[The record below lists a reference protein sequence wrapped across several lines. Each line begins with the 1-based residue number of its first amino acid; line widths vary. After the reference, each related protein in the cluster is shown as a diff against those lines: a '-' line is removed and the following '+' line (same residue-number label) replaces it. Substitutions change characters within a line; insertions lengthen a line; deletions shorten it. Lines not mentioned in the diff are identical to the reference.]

1 MVVKHPLSPGGLT
14 YAVLD
19 ANTLLAPRLADLLF
33 DLYLVGLYYP
43 RWTEQIEAEFLR
55 NWAKVTQS
63 VAERPLQ
70 SKQRQINLKSS
81 SDRRA
86 VKRLATF
93 RAAVGDECHV
103 SGFDDPLLLQKV
115 PPQVDRSDRHVACA
129 AIVLQKICIETSK
142 LDRVFLVTKNLVDL
156 APTEMSLLGVR
167 VIAPGQFVDTLL
179 ERDPKRVEAAL
190 SKTASDLKAPPYT
203 KEQLISMLKL
213 HGATRTARHVKKL
226 N

>member
-1 MVVKHPLSPGGLT
+1 M
-14 YAVLD
+14 LD

-63 VAERPLQ
+63 VAKRPSQ
-70 SKQRQINLKSS
+70 STQRQTNSKTS

-103 SGFDDPLLLQKV
+103 SGFDDPLRLEKV
-115 PPQVDRSDRHVACA
+115 PPQVDLNDRHVACA
-129 AIVLQKICIETSK
+129 AIVLQKICVETNK
-142 LDRVFLVTKNLVDL
+142 LDQVFLVTKNLVDL
-156 APTEMSLLGVR
+156 APIEMSRLGVR
-167 VIAPGQFVDTLL
+167 VIAPGPFIDTLL
-179 ERDPKRVEAAL
+179 ERDPKRVETAL
-190 SKTASDLKAPPYT
+190 SKTASDLRAPPHT

-213 HGATRTARHVKKL
+213 HGATRTARYVKKL

>member
-63 VAERPLQ
+63 VVKRPSQ
-70 SKQRQINLKSS
+70 SMQRQINSKSS

-103 SGFDDPLLLQKV
+103 FGFDDPLRLQKV
-115 PPQVDRSDRHVACA
+115 PPQVDPSDRHVACA
-129 AIVLQKICIETSK
+129 AMVLQQICFETSK
-142 LDRVFLVTKNLVDL
+142 LDRVLLVTKNLVDF
-156 APTEMSLLGVR
+156 APTEMSGLGIC
-167 VIAPGQFVDTLL
+167 VIAPGQFIDDLL
-179 ERDPKRVEAAL
+179 ESDSKRVEAAL

>member
-1 MVVKHPLSPGGLT
+1 
-14 YAVLD
+14 VLD

-63 VAERPLQ
+63 VAKRPSQ
-70 SKQRQINLKSS
+70 STQRQTNSKTS

-86 VKRLATF
+86 VERLATF

-103 SGFDDPLLLQKV
+103 SGFDDPLRLEKV
-115 PPQVDRSDRHVACA
+115 PPQVDLNDRHVACA
-129 AIVLQKICIETSK
+129 AIVLQKICVETNK
-142 LDRVFLVTKNLVDL
+142 LDQVFLVTKNLVDL
-156 APTEMSLLGVR
+156 APIEMSRLGVR
-167 VIAPGQFVDTLL
+167 VIAPGPFIDTLL
-179 ERDPKRVEAAL
+179 ERDPKRVETAL
-190 SKTASDLKAPPYT
+190 SKTASDLRAPPHT

-213 HGATRTARHVKKL
+213 HGATRTARYVKKL

>member
-1 MVVKHPLSPGGLT
+1 
-14 YAVLD
+14 VLD

-63 VAERPLQ
+63 VAKRPSQ
-70 SKQRQINLKSS
+70 STQRQTNSKTS

-103 SGFDDPLLLQKV
+103 SGFDDPLRLEKV
-115 PPQVDRSDRHVACA
+115 PPQVDLNDRHVACA
-129 AIVLQKICIETSK
+129 AIVLQKICVETNK
-142 LDRVFLVTKNLVDL
+142 LDQMFLVTKNLVDL
-156 APTEMSLLGVR
+156 APIEMSRLGVR
-167 VIAPGQFVDTLL
+167 VIAPGSFIDTLL
-179 ERDPKRVEAAL
+179 ERDPKRVETAL
-190 SKTASDLKAPPYT
+190 SKTASDLRAPPHT

-213 HGATRTARHVKKL
+213 HGATRTARYVKKL

>member
-1 MVVKHPLSPGGLT
+1 M
-14 YAVLD
+14 LD
-19 ANTLLAPRLADLLF
+19 ANSLLAPRLADLLF

-43 RWTEQIEAEFLR
+43 RWAEQIEAEFLR

-63 VAERPLQ
+63 VAKRPSQ
-70 SKQRQINLKSS
+70 STQRQTNSKTS

-103 SGFDDPLLLQKV
+103 SGFDDPLRLEKV
-115 PPQVDRSDRHVACA
+115 PPQVDLNDRHVACA
-129 AIVLQKICIETSK
+129 AIVLQKICVETNK
-142 LDRVFLVTKNLVDL
+142 LDQMFLVTKNLVDL
-156 APTEMSLLGVR
+156 APIEMSRLGVR
-167 VIAPGQFVDTLL
+167 VIAPGSFIDTLL
-179 ERDPKRVEAAL
+179 ERDPKRVETAL
-190 SKTASDLKAPPYT
+190 SKTASDLRAPPHT

-213 HGATRTARHVKKL
+213 HGATRTARYVKKL

>member
-1 MVVKHPLSPGGLT
+1 VVVKHPLSPGGRT

-63 VAERPLQ
+63 VAKRPSQ
-70 SKQRQINLKSS
+70 STQRQTNSKTS

-103 SGFDDPLLLQKV
+103 SGFDDPLRLEKV
-115 PPQVDRSDRHVACA
+115 PPQVDLNDRHVACA
-129 AIVLQKICIETSK
+129 AIVLQKICVETNK
-142 LDRVFLVTKNLVDL
+142 LDQVFLVTKNLVDL
-156 APTEMSLLGVR
+156 APIEMSRLGVR
-167 VIAPGQFVDTLL
+167 VIAPGPFIDTLL
-179 ERDPKRVEAAL
+179 ERDPKRVETAL
-190 SKTASDLKAPPYT
+190 SKTASDLRAPPYT

-213 HGATRTARHVKKL
+213 HGATRTARYVKKL

>member
-19 ANTLLAPRLADLLF
+19 ANTLLVPRLADLLF
-33 DLYLVGLYYP
+33 DLCLVGLYYP

-63 VAERPLQ
+63 VAKRPSQ
-70 SKQRQINLKSS
+70 STQRQTNSKTS

-103 SGFDDPLLLQKV
+103 SGFDDALRLEKV
-115 PPQVDRSDRHVACA
+115 PPQVDLNDRHVACA
-129 AIVLQKICIETSK
+129 AIVLQKICVETNK
-142 LDRVFLVTKNLVDL
+142 LDQVFLVTKNLVDL
-156 APTEMSLLGVR
+156 APIEMSRLGV
-167 VIAPGQFVDTLL
+167 
-179 ERDPKRVEAAL
+179 
-190 SKTASDLKAPPYT
+190 
-203 KEQLISMLKL
+203 
-213 HGATRTARHVKKL
+213 
-226 N
+226 

>member
-33 DLYLVGLYYP
+33 DLYLVGLYCP

-63 VAERPLQ
+63 VAKRPLQ
-70 SKQRQINLKSS
+70 SIQRQINSKSS

-93 RAAVGDECHV
+93 RAAVGDECHIF
-103 SGFDDPLLLQKV
+103 GFDDPLRLQKV
-115 PPQVDRSDRHVACA
+115 PPQVDPSDRHVACA
-129 AIVLQKICIETSK
+129 AMVLQQICFETSK
-142 LDRVFLVTKNLVDL
+142 LD
-156 APTEMSLLGVR
+156 
-167 VIAPGQFVDTLL
+167 
-179 ERDPKRVEAAL
+179 
-190 SKTASDLKAPPYT
+190 
-203 KEQLISMLKL
+203 
-213 HGATRTARHVKKL
+213 
-226 N
+226 

>member
-1 MVVKHPLSPGGLT
+1 
-14 YAVLD
+14 VLD

-63 VAERPLQ
+63 VAKRPSQ
-70 SKQRQINLKSS
+70 STQRQTNSKTS

-103 SGFDDPLLLQKV
+103 SGFDDPLRLEKV
-115 PPQVDRSDRHVACA
+115 PPQVDLNDRHVACA
-129 AIVLQKICIETSK
+129 AIVLQKICVETNK
-142 LDRVFLVTKNLVDL
+142 LDQVFLVTKNLVDL
-156 APTEMSLLGVR
+156 APIEMSRLGVR
-167 VIAPGQFVDTLL
+167 VIAPGPFIDTLL
-179 ERDPKRVEAAL
+179 ERDPKRVETAL
-190 SKTASDLKAPPYT
+190 SKTASDLRAPPHT

-213 HGATRTARHVKKL
+213 HGATRTARYVKKL

>member
-63 VAERPLQ
+63 VAKRPLQ
-70 SKQRQINLKSS
+70 SIQHQINSKSS

-86 VKRLATF
+86 VKRLAMF
-93 RAAVGDECHV
+93 RAAVGDECHIF
-103 SGFDDPLLLQKV
+103 GFDDPLRLQKV
-115 PPQVDRSDRHVACA
+115 PPQVDTSDRHVACA
-129 AIVLQKICIETSK
+129 AMILQQICFETSK
-142 LDRVFLVTKNLVDL
+142 LDRVLLVTKNLVDF
-156 APTEMSLLGVR
+156 APAVMSGLGVC
-167 VIAPGQFVDTLL
+167 VIAPGQFIDDLL
-179 ERDPKRVEAAL
+179 ERDSKRVEAAL

>member
-1 MVVKHPLSPGGLT
+1 VVVKHPLSPGGLT

-43 RWTEQIEAEFLR
+43 RWAEQIEAEFLR

-63 VAERPLQ
+63 VAKRPSQ
-70 SKQRQINLKSS
+70 STQRQTNSKTS

-103 SGFDDPLLLQKV
+103 SGFDDPLRLEKV
-115 PPQVDRSDRHVACA
+115 PPQVDLNDRHVACA
-129 AIVLQKICIETSK
+129 AIVLQKICVETNK
-142 LDRVFLVTKNLVDL
+142 LDQVFLVTKNLVDL
-156 APTEMSLLGVR
+156 APIEMSRLGVR
-167 VIAPGQFVDTLL
+167 VIAPGPFIDTLL
-179 ERDPKRVEAAL
+179 ERDPKRVETAL
-190 SKTASDLKAPPYT
+190 SKTASDLRAPPYT

-213 HGATRTARHVKKL
+213 HGATRTARYVKKL

>member
-1 MVVKHPLSPGGLT
+1 
-14 YAVLD
+14 VLD
-19 ANTLLAPRLADLLF
+19 ANSLLAPRLADLLF

-63 VAERPLQ
+63 VAKRPSQ
-70 SKQRQINLKSS
+70 STQRQTNSKTS

-103 SGFDDPLLLQKV
+103 SGFDDPLRLEKV
-115 PPQVDRSDRHVACA
+115 PPQVDLNDRHVACA
-129 AIVLQKICIETSK
+129 AIVLQKICVETNK
-142 LDRVFLVTKNLVDL
+142 LDQMFLVTKNLVDL
-156 APTEMSLLGVR
+156 APIEMSRLGVR
-167 VIAPGQFVDTLL
+167 VIAPGSFIDTLL
-179 ERDPKRVEAAL
+179 ERDPKRVETAL
-190 SKTASDLKAPPYT
+190 SKTASDLRAPPHT

-213 HGATRTARHVKKL
+213 HGATRTARYVKKL

>member
-1 MVVKHPLSPGGLT
+1 M
-14 YAVLD
+14 LD
-19 ANTLLAPRLADLLF
+19 ANSLLAPRLADLLF

-63 VAERPLQ
+63 VAKRPSQ
-70 SKQRQINLKSS
+70 STQRQTNSKTS

-103 SGFDDPLLLQKV
+103 SGFDDPLRLEKV
-115 PPQVDRSDRHVACA
+115 PPQVDLNDRHVACA
-129 AIVLQKICIETSK
+129 AIVLQKICVETNK
-142 LDRVFLVTKNLVDL
+142 LDQMFLVTKNLVDL
-156 APTEMSLLGVR
+156 APIEMSRLGVR
-167 VIAPGQFVDTLL
+167 VIAPGSFIDTLL
-179 ERDPKRVEAAL
+179 ERDPKRVETAL
-190 SKTASDLKAPPYT
+190 SKTASDLRAPPHT

-213 HGATRTARHVKKL
+213 HGATRTARYVKKL

>member
-63 VAERPLQ
+63 VAKRPSQ
-70 SKQRQINLKSS
+70 STRRQVNLKSS
-81 SDRRA
+81 SDPRA

-103 SGFDDPLLLQKV
+103 FGFDDPLLMQKV
-115 PPQVDRSDRHVACA
+115 PPQVDPNDRHVACA
-129 AIVLQKICIETSK
+129 AIVLQKICVETNK
-142 LDRVFLVTKNLVDL
+142 LDQVFLVTKNLVDL
-156 APTEMSLLGVR
+156 APTEMSRLGVR
-167 VIAPGQFVDTLL
+167 VIAPGPFIDSLL
-179 ERDPKRVEAAL
+179 DKDPKGVEAAL
-190 SKTASDLKAPPYT
+190 SKTTSDLKAPVYT
-203 KEQLISMLKL
+203 KEQLIAMLKL
-213 HGATRTARHVKKL
+213 HGAKRTSRHVKKL